1 MLSTNILAILRQ
13 VSAHPDFANVDPL
26 VLHSVN
32 QFGNSP
38 IHLVAGWSEPEIL
51 AYLIKSGAN
60 VNQVGEGGLT
70 PLHIAVENND
80 LASVKVLLDAGA
92 ELLKDDWG
100 ISALDL
106 AERLSHTAIVKFL
119 MGYGQCV

>member
-80 LASVKVLLDAGA
+80 LASVKVLLSSGA
-92 ELLKDDWG
+92 ELLRDDWS
-100 ISALDL
+100 ITPLDL
-106 AERLSHTAIVKFL
+106 AENLKLSEIAKWLHANAIT
-119 MGYGQCV
+119 